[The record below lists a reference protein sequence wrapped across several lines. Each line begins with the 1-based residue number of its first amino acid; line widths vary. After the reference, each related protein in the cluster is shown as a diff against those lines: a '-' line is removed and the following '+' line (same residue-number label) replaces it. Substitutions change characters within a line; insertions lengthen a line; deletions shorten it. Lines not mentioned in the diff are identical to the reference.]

1 MKKLAVLLLCLG
13 LLLAGCSSSKE
24 DDNGWKPEL
33 VSDDFAP
40 YVERAVEIL
49 EQYLD
54 SDISADYASLRL
66 EALGDE
72 VEALDIDY
80 GDILGGKS
88 KYCEA
93 DWMIAMDIRILS
105 IGGISTYAEP
115 EFYENHIDVFN
126 FHLGEKISGK
136 KFAPGKHISEED
148 ALSKKLVDSAI
159 PVSSAYDGLNASPEI
174 TLSFEYLD
182 GVNVEELDAY
192 VQKVIR
198 AADREDVLLEEI
210 TVVYTCCDQIVFE
223 IIIDLSDNPVNG
235 ALYPYKYPFI
245 PAEIEPLATFDS
257 LADLPDVLQIA
268 QDYFGRD

>member
-13 LLLAGCSSSKE
+13 LLFAGCSSSKE

-136 KFAPGKHISEED
+136 KYAPGKYIGD
-148 ALSKKLVDSAI
+148 DSALAQKIVAKSI
-159 PVSSAYDGLNASPEI
+159 PIDSASSTDSTI
-174 TLSFEYLD
+174 TLFFEYLD
-182 GVNVEELDAY
+182 SVNVEELGDY
-192 VQKVIR
+192 IQKIAR
-198 AADREDVLLEEI
+198 NADREDVLLEEI

-223 IIIDLSDNPVNG
+223 IIMDLSDNPVNG

-268 QDYFGRD
+268 QEYFGRD

>member
-13 LLLAGCSSSKE
+13 LLFAGCSSSKE

-126 FHLGEKISGK
+126 FHLGKKISGEK
-136 KFAPGKHISEED
+136 YSPDKYISKNSTLAQKIVAGSIPID
-148 ALSKKLVDSAI
+148 TASSTDSTVALC
-159 PVSSAYDGLNASPEI
+159 
-174 TLSFEYLD
+174 FEYLD
-182 GVNVEELDAY
+182 GVNVEDLGDY
-192 VQKVIR
+192 VQKVVR
-198 AADREDVLLEEI
+198 AADREDILLDKV
-210 TVVYTCCDQIVFE
+210 TVVYSCCEQTVFQ

-257 LADLPDVLQIA
+257 LADLPDILQIA
-268 QDYFGRD
+268 QEYFGRD